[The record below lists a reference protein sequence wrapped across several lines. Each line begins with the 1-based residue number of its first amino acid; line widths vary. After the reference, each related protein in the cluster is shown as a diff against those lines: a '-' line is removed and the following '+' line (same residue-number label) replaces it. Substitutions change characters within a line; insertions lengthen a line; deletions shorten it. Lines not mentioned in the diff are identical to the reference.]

1 MVNDGWLLPL
11 LDLSVS
17 CSEETSQLLLAL
29 GSCGMHHYGAGERP
43 LPFHGYI
50 IGENA
55 LRTGGEAVVG
65 CGVSSYECGSWGHR
79 VRPHWGA
86 AFFFLS
92 GAEGENVQR
101 AGPRDDSGTP
111 GLALLALQVRARMLT
126 ASGGPAGASSPR
138 GCWDPHR
145 SSRGFLV

>member
-1 MVNDGWLLPL
+1 MVNEGWLLPL

-65 CGVSSYECGSWGHR
+65 CGVSSTVKLMYS
-79 VRPHWGA
+79 
-86 AFFFLS
+86 
-92 GAEGENVQR
+92 R
-101 AGPRDDSGTP
+101 ASLIRGIFSVSILYFGMHP
-111 GLALLALQVRARMLT
+111 
-126 ASGGPAGASSPR
+126 SSE
-138 GCWDPHR
+138 WMQI
-145 SSRGFLV
+145 